1 VYFKDT
7 WRDVHPTGTFIH
19 RLRWGDVRFDRKLS
33 SILRELKGDEPIDH
47 LEIALGQ
54 PGKSNRHS
62 PSDGERAMSEHL
74 AIQPDPS
81 GVGQIKGDIDPLSHR
96 DRRAEKEHS
105 TEREVGAQ
113 PAQGFLAGFDARE
126 NAAGNPHVSTPQRVA
141 VPVRTAQGVQ
151 ANFHGFLQRK
161 ESSTRTRSDLPNS
174 RFFDGA
180 FDRDPT
186 RSIAILYAENS
197 AWMQLGQ

>member
-1 VYFKDT
+1 MYFKDT
-7 WRDVHPTGTFIH
+7 WRDMHPTGTFIH
-19 RLRWGDVRFDRKLS
+19 RLRWVTSDSTGS
-33 SILRELKGDEPIDH
+33 SARLRELKGDEPIDH

-54 PGKSNRHS
+54 PGKANRHS

-96 DRRAEKEHS
+96 DRRSEKEHS

-113 PAQGFLAGFDARE
+113 PTQGFFAGFDARQ
-126 NAAGNPHVSTPQRVA
+126 NAARNTDVSTPQRVA
-141 VPVRTAQGVQ
+141 VPAQTAQGVQ
-151 ANFHGFLQRK
+151 ANFHRFLQRK
-161 ESSTRTRSDLPNS
+161 ESSTPTRRDLPNS
-174 RFFDGA
+174 RFFDSA

-197 AWMQLGQ
+197 ARMQLGQ